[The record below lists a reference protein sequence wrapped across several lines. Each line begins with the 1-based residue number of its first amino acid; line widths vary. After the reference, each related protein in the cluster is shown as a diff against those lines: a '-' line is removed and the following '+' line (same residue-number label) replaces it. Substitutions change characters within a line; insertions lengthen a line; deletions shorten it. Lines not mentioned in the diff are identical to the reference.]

1 MTPRSK
7 KPRGPRRAGRVVFAV
22 ALATVAMAVGLS
34 LRAGIERDIDRLSA
48 RFGSDILVGQ
58 SNRPLSDAALNS
70 YCGITDVRVVA
81 AAGLSSEFHVQGEE
95 YELTWLRTTPNIL
108 QVLQLELA
116 KGSGWPDGS
125 HGVIL
130 GSQVA
135 DAVFGDVGSVGQE
148 IEGFPV
154 IGVLAP
160 IPSDDPLREFYN
172 RRILLLQDP
181 RASFAPGIS
190 PDSGTSAANEAAW
203 HSVYVQ
209 ANEPL
214 PQVMAT
220 LASMDDSVTW
230 HEAAG
235 YYELGFYADRLLHN
249 VLIIAALGLFLM
261 AAVLTATLISLSGI
275 QRTREVGIRRAL
287 GCTQR
292 RIVQLFVGEAVVA
305 GSLGCLA
312 GFAVAAAFSEL
323 LGDAACWSWLHLLIL
338 PGVIGLCLVAAV
350 GPAVAAATCP
360 PHEAMRRR
368 SLFGAETSA
377 RVGLRAMV
385 GGSIA
390 VAVGS
395 LVLVSALIASSRTY
409 VDTMWGAIDD
419 RLLLVEAPDE
429 TILAAPDLQA
439 VDEDRL
445 STVMGVDEVVP
456 FMVRTLGVGETA
468 VAVGEAYPEL
478 RLFHLVSGRD
488 LTADDFHGQ
497 EAACLLSRS
506 YVERN
511 GFGDG
516 VGKEISV
523 RGQSFTVVGVF
534 EDGSV
539 RQVIAADIV
548 IPWSF
553 RRLFGFG
560 TVRFFAH
567 VSEEADAAGVTEEIR
582 ALFREAY
589 PDRAQVSVLQ
599 VNAGSVKWAELFT
612 AAAVRL
618 GLLGVIAL
626 VLAVGESMALARFL
640 LALQQRDLG
649 ISRALGARS
658 KCVYHVAVS
667 VCAKELLVG
676 AAVGGLLGWLAVA
689 ALMRWFIVLEPPGG
703 WLSFAIAAGV
713 AIAMLGFSLL
723 SATGMAARSPAEL
736 LARR

>member
-1 MTPRSK
+1 MRTHGGGLRQTGK
-7 KPRGPRRAGRVVFAV
+7 VAFAV
-22 ALATVAMAVGLS
+22 TLATVAMTVGLS
-34 LRAGIERDIDRLSA
+34 LRAGIERDIDRLLV
-48 RFGSDILVGQ
+48 RFGSDILVGF
-58 SNRPLSDAALNS
+58 SRRSLSDAMLDG
-70 YCGITDVRVVA
+70 YRDTDGVRVVA
-81 AAGLSSEFHVQGEE
+81 ATGSSSEIHVQGED

-108 QVLQLELA
+108 DVLQLELVQ
-116 KGSGWPDGS
+116 GTGWQDGS
-125 HGVIL
+125 HGVVL
-130 GSQVA
+130 GRQVA
-135 DAVFGDVGSVGQE
+135 EAVFGDGDPIGQE

-154 IGVLAP
+154 IGVLALV
-160 IPSDDPLREFYN
+160 PSDDRLREFCN

-181 RASFAPGIS
+181 RASFPSGIS
-190 PDSGTSAANEAAW
+190 LESSASAGNEATW
-203 HSVYVQ
+203 HSVYVRVDGSLL
-209 ANEPL
+209 A
-214 PQVMAT
+214 VMAA
-220 LASMDDSVTW
+220 LASMSDSMTW
-230 HEAAG
+230 HEAVG
-235 YYELGFYADRLLHN
+235 YYELDFYADRLLHN

-261 AAVLTATLISLSGI
+261 AAILMATLISLSGI
-275 QRTREVGIRRAL
+275 QRTRELGVRRAL
-287 GCTQR
+287 GGTRR
-292 RIVQLFVGEAVVA
+292 RIVWLFVGEAMVT

-312 GFAVAAAFSEL
+312 GFAVATTLSEL
-323 LGDAACWSWLHLLIL
+323 MGDAACWSRLHLLIL
-338 PGVIGLCLVAAV
+338 PGVIGLSLSASI
-350 GPAVAAATCP
+350 GPAMAAARHP

-368 SLFGAETSA
+368 SLFGAKTGA
-377 RVGLRAMV
+377 QVGLRAMV

-429 TILAAPDLQA
+429 TILAGPDLQA

-445 STVMGVDEVVP
+445 SPVMGVDEVVP

-488 LTADDFHGQ
+488 LTTDDFHGQ

-511 GFGDG
+511 GLGDG

-567 VSEEADAAGVTEEIR
+567 VSEQADAAGVTEEIR

-589 PDRAQVSVLQ
+589 PDREQVSVSQ
-599 VNAGSVKWAELFT
+599 VNADSVQWAELFT
-612 AAAVRL
+612 AVAVRL
-618 GLLGVIAL
+618 GLLGVVAL

-640 LALQQRDLG
+640 LALQQQDLG

-658 KCVYHVAVS
+658 RRVYHVAVS
-667 VCAKELLVG
+667 VCARELLVG
-676 AAVGGLLGWLAVA
+676 AAVGGLVGWLAVP
-689 ALMRWFIVLEPPGG
+689 ALTRWFIVLEPPGG
-703 WLSFAIAAGV
+703 WLSGAIAAGV

>member
-1 MTPRSK
+1 
-7 KPRGPRRAGRVVFAV
+7 
-22 ALATVAMAVGLS
+22 MAVGLS

-48 RFGSDILVGQ
+48 RFGSDILVGH
-58 SNRPLSDAALNS
+58 SRRSLSDAVLDG
-70 YCGITDVRVVA
+70 YRDTDGVRAVA
-81 AAGLSSEFHVQGEE
+81 ATGSSSEIHVQGED

-108 QVLQLELA
+108 RVLQLELA
-116 KGSGWPDGS
+116 QGTGWLDGS
-125 HGVIL
+125 SGVIL
-130 GSQVA
+130 GRQVA
-135 DAVFGDVGSVGQE
+135 EAVFGDGDPIGQE

-154 IGVLAP
+154 IGVLALV
-160 IPSDDPLREFYN
+160 PSDDRLREFYN

-181 RASFAPGIS
+181 HESFVPNMDPGMGASLR
-190 PDSGTSAANEAAW
+190 NEAKW
-203 HSVYVQ
+203 RSVYVQ
-209 ANEPL
+209 ADGRL
-214 PQVMAT
+214 PGVVEALSAM
-220 LASMDDSVTW
+220 SDSVAW
-230 HEAAG
+230 HEAVG
-235 YYELGFYADRLLHN
+235 YYELDFYADRLLHN

-275 QRTREVGIRRAL
+275 QRTQEIGVRRAL
-287 GCTQR
+287 GGTRR
-292 RIVQLFVGEAVVA
+292 RIVWLFVGEAMVT

-312 GFAVAAAFSEL
+312 GSATAAVLIVWMA
-323 LGDAACWSWLHLLIL
+323 DAACWSWLHLLIL
-338 PGVIGLCLVAAV
+338 PGVIGLSLLASI
-350 GPAVAAATCP
+350 GPAMAAARHP

-368 SLFGAETSA
+368 SLFGAEAGGRS
-377 RVGLRAMV
+377 GLRAMV

-419 RLLLVEAPDE
+419 RLLLVEAPE
-429 TILAAPDLQA
+429 EAILAGPDLRA

-445 STVMGVDEVVP
+445 RTVMGVDEVVP

-478 RLFHLVSGRD
+478 RLFHLASGRD
-488 LTADDFHGQ
+488 MTADDFHEQ

-511 GFGDG
+511 GLGDG

-548 IPWSF
+548 IPWSC
-553 RRLFGFG
+553 RRLFGIG

-567 VSEEADAAGVTEEIR
+567 VSEHADATSVTEEILT
-582 ALFREAY
+582 LFRGLY
-589 PDRAQVSVLQ
+589 PDRADVSVSQ
-599 VNAGSVKWAELFT
+599 VNAGSVKWAALFT

-649 ISRALGARS
+649 IARALGARS
-658 KCVYHVAVS
+658 RRVYYVAVS

-676 AAVGGLLGWLAVA
+676 AVVGGLLGWLAVP
-689 ALMRWFIVLEPPGG
+689 ALMHWFIVLEPPCG

-723 SATGMAARSPAEL
+723 SATGMAARSPAVL